1 MEIENLGF
9 FAHNQVCAQM
19 NISFFRRLALV
30 DKFGFFCKCSECSLE
45 VGRQLWRHYH
55 HQRALKS
62 GQGFVI

>member
-45 VGRQLWRHYH
+45 VSRQLKRQH
-55 HQRALKS
+55 HH
-62 GQGFVI
+62 